1 MIIHNALLER
11 AEEARQEAQAGNMYE
26 QLLATG
32 RALGIE
38 EAAAIYLRARVD
50 EDAAG

>member
-1 MIIHNALLER
+1 MIIHNALLKR
-11 AEEARQEAQAGNMYE
+11 AEEARQEAQVGNMYE
-26 QLLATG
+26 QMMATG

-38 EAAAIYLRARVD
+38 EAAAIYLSMRVA